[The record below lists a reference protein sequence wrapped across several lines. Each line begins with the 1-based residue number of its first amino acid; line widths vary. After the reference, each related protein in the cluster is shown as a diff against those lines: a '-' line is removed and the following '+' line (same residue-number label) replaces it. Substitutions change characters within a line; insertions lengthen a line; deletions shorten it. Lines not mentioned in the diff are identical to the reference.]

1 MKKFVN
7 VDKLK
12 HFGAGALVA
21 IVPPAIV
28 KAVGIIGGEAV
39 MDNLTAVKLGVLL
52 CVAIAAWAE
61 LKDARSTGTPD
72 GLDFAATVVGGL
84 TVAVLML

>member
-1 MKKFVN
+1 MKKFEN

-21 IVPPAIV
+21 VLPS
-28 KAVGIIGGEAV
+28 AVRIIGGDLV
-39 MDNLTAVKLGVLL
+39 MGNLTAVKLGVFL
-52 CVAIAAWAE
+52 CVAVAAWAE
-61 LKDARSTGTPD
+61 LKDSRSTGTPD
-72 GLDFAATVVGGL
+72 GLDFAITVVGGL